1 MVQDYNRGIMALAL
15 MLGVVVS
22 IAVISSLIS

>member
-15 MLGVVVS
+15 MFSVVVS
-22 IAVISSLIS
+22 ITILSSLIS

>member
-15 MLGVVVS
+15 MFSVVVS
-22 IAVISSLIS
+22 ITVLSTLIS